1 MPVAQTQSGTAF
13 QRVFQE
19 SGLRAIIE
27 CAPYRLP
34 PAFFDEWKYFNP
46 VFDSR
51 DL

>member
-1 MPVAQTQSGTAF
+1 MPAAQTTPASPF